1 MKNECFAP
9 EDITVSKDKSLLQP
23 ERIFEMLG
31 KSYWANNRPR
41 EVIRKSMEHSVC
53 FGVYCNG
60 LQVGFARVITDFATT
75 YYLCDVIID
84 EAYRGHGLGKRMIDT
99 IVNDEELKPL
109 YAMLVTK
116 DAHGLYEQYGFLRDG
131 NKFMSKR

>member
-1 MKNECFAP
+1 MKNESFAE
-9 EDITVSKDKSLLQP
+9 EDITISKDKSLLQP
-23 ERIFEMLG
+23 DRIFQMLG
-31 KSYWANNRPR
+31 KSYWANHRPQ
-41 EVIRKSMEHSVC
+41 EVIRKSMENSVC

-84 EAYRGHGLGKRMIDT
+84 EEYRGHGLGKMMIDT

-116 DAHGLYEQYGFLRDG
+116 DAHGLYEHYGFLRDG